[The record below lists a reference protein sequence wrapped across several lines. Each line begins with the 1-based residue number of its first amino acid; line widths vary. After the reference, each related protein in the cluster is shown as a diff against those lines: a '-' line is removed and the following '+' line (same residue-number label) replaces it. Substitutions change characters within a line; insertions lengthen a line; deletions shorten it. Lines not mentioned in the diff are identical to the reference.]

1 MANNG
6 MRSIA
11 EAIQQKNAMGIKS
24 ATPSANQGTGLSGT
38 ADLERIASDS
48 NANASPAKN
57 AGDLDIVAMKL
68 IEHEKVFEI
77 IMPGL
82 DEMKYKVDAIWDALT
97 QAQGG
102 GVPQAQGGTAAPAPQ
117 AQPPV
122 PPQGV

>member
-24 ATPSANQGTGLSGT
+24 ATPSANQGTPGLSGT

-48 NANASPAKN
+48 NANASPQKN

-102 GVPQAQGGTAAPAPQ
+102 AAAPAAPAPQ